1 MRRAVQGRTK
11 ALSQSWLTDNVS
23 ITGRLIHRPAKLRHN
38 ITTAARSSYCAAHP
52 RRISVCKTVDKR
64 SFSSMTDL
72 AAWFNPQGDT
82 PPASSP
88 ESGPE
93 PNLEFKTLDEE
104 SINAPNEDN
113 KELLTRRIHILG
125 VGSIGT
131 LITHSLA
138 TLPNPPPM
146 TLMLH
151 RPELHTEFRRKGR
164 AVRLTNKK
172 TDVSDE
178 QIGFDVETLEKVRA
192 DDGSVRPYWKYTPH
206 TESDGPRNPRDEAE
220 ILPSDETFIH
230 ALICT
235 TKGPAT
241 DYAMKSIAHRVDS
254 STTILFVQNGLGQ
267 IDDLNRY
274 VFTDPATRP
283 TYMIGVISHGA
294 YMMGDFHVSHA
305 GYGTVAIGIHRDTD
319 KFPLPPPNLLADSRN
334 ISEEERRSMFPSEA
348 DLYSNT
354 SARYLLRTLTRCPTL
369 VCAAYPY
376 LDLFQLQLE
385 KLVVNC
391 VLNPITALLDVPNGA
406 MLTIPRL
413 TIVQR
418 LLIAEI
424 GVVLRALP
432 ELKGV
437 PNVRARFSLTRLEH
451 LFRTI
456 SDKTKLNSSSTRE
469 DLRMVRA
476 TELEYIN
483 GYIVKRGEQL
493 GIRCVLNFMIME
505 LVQSKSWY
513 NREVGGVE
521 VKQGAS
527 RIKGKHRS
535 ARGGNDNDDGSV
547 EVMLEDIGTPVAGKT

>member
-1 MRRAVQGRTK
+1 
-11 ALSQSWLTDNVS
+11 
-23 ITGRLIHRPAKLRHN
+23 
-38 ITTAARSSYCAAHP
+38 
-52 RRISVCKTVDKR
+52 
-64 SFSSMTDL
+64 MTDL
-72 AAWFNPQGDT
+72 AAWFSPQGET

-88 ESGPE
+88 GSE
-93 PNLEFKTLDEE
+93 PDPVLEFKTLDQD
-104 SINAPNEDN
+104 SINAPNEDD
-113 KELLTRRIHILG
+113 KKLMTRRIHVLG

-131 LITHSLA
+131 LIAHSLA

-192 DDGSVRPYWKYTPH
+192 DDGSVQLYWNYHPH
-206 TESDGPRNPRDEAE
+206 IEADRSRNPRDEAE
-220 ILPSDETFIH
+220 ILPSGETFIH

-241 DYAMKSIAHRVDS
+241 DYAMKSIAHRVNS

-267 IDDLNRY
+267 LDDLNKF

-294 YMMGDFHVSHA
+294 YLMNDFHVAHA
-305 GYGTVAIGIHRDTD
+305 GYGTVAIGVHRDTD

-334 ISEEERRSMFPSEA
+334 MSEEDRRSFFPSEA

-413 TIVQR
+413 AIVQR

-432 ELKGV
+432 ELQGV

-456 SDKTKLNSSSTRE
+456 SEKTKLNSSSTRE

-493 GIRCVLNFMIME
+493 DIRCVLNFMVMR

-513 NREVGGVE
+513 DREIGGVE

-527 RIKGKHRS
+527 QITGKYRS
-535 ARGGNDNDDGSV
+535 ARDGDDDDDGDV
-547 EVMLEDIGTPVAGKT
+547 GVVLEDIGTQIAGKP